1 MVTTEYFEDAK
12 WQVRAV
18 QDCKEDVEA
27 CKRSYTQL
35 SLKNPPIDLL
45 ETLKSSVDDLKM
57 LFSMVEF
64 ETEKH
69 LPKKKVVE
77 TKFKERESDREA
89 ETLESQLQDQDSHSF
104 PLT

>member
-1 MVTTEYFEDAK
+1 M
-12 WQVRAV
+12 

-57 LFSMVEF
+57 LFRMVEF

-69 LPKKKVVE
+69 LPKKKVVKS
-77 TKFKERESDREA
+77 KFKERESDESDEA
-89 ETLESQLQDQDSHSF
+89 FEEEGVAGAAKLPFLNL
-104 PLT
+104 PKWGGR